1 MERSKEDLM
10 EELMVELKENLL
22 MEELMAKLKEN
33 LAKGRNKA
41 TAKEAVLVK
50 EGSPVQEGVVAEMK
64 DDNSLED
71 ILEKEKVV
79 MDDLVEVD
87 GIAGRTGLHKE
98 KETNS
103 EFKKG
108 DKVKHYPC
116 KESDCGK
123 KFSAKRNLNLH
134 IQTVHLKEKPYHSI
148 RL

>member
-1 MERSKEDLM
+1 MMEKSKEDLM

-50 EGSPVQEGVVAEMK
+50 EGSPVQEGVMAEMK

-71 ILEKEKVV
+71 ILEEVV

-98 KETNS
+98 KGTNS

-123 KFSAKRNLNLH
+123 EC
-134 IQTVHLKEKPYHSI
+134 KEKS
-148 RL
+148 

>member
-1 MERSKEDLM
+1 MEEKLLYNLHHIEAMEKLKEELM
-10 EELMVELKENLL
+10 EELMAKLKENLENEQLMVELKENLL

-71 ILEKEKVV
+71 ILEEVV

-98 KETNS
+98 KER
-103 EFKKG
+103 
-108 DKVKHYPC
+108 KVT
-116 KESDCGK
+116 
-123 KFSAKRNLNLH
+123 R
-134 IQTVHLKEKPYHSI
+134 
-148 RL
+148 